1 MSNPNDLSERQL
13 NQMYDDLTKEQ
24 MRLMADLK
32 NGDDMGKAK
41 DIQKQLSFLN
51 TITMNIL
58 RFRNLRKQIIEKN
71 NM

>member
-13 NQMYDDLTKEQ
+13 NQMYDDLIKEQ

-32 NGDDMGKAK
+32 NGDDMSKAK
-41 DIQKQLSFLN
+41 DTQKQLSFLN

>member
-13 NQMYDDLTKEQ
+13 NQMYDDLIKEQ

-41 DIQKQLSFLN
+41 DTQKQLSFLN